1 MTSTKAIATAC
12 TSLPPAPVRLACEGR
27 DEQLMNAIFKKER
40 QFGKKM

>member
-1 MTSTKAIATAC
+1 
-12 TSLPPAPVRLACEGR
+12 LACEGR